1 MRMIQCISSTV
12 HIVDYFTLI
21 TLTLFNLFKTTLLF
35 KYWPKIRNISMQP
48 LLLNAN
54 KNVLSSDKLTKR
66 NIFHNVGSAYRG
78 EELLLEWEL
87 DWGGIL
93 RNTDTSKQSESA
105 SYNKQVS
112 SGKIKDTGR
121 TTQSRRNKA
130 QNW

>member
-1 MRMIQCISSTV
+1 
-12 HIVDYFTLI
+12 
-21 TLTLFNLFKTTLLF
+21 
-35 KYWPKIRNISMQP
+35 MQP
-48 LLLNAN
+48 LILNAN
-54 KNVLSSDKLTKR
+54 KNVLSSGKLTKR

-105 SYNKQVS
+105 SYHKQVS

-121 TTQSRRNKA
+121 TTQSSRNKA

>member
-1 MRMIQCISSTV
+1 M
-12 HIVDYFTLI
+12 
-21 TLTLFNLFKTTLLF
+21 KTTLLF
-35 KYWPKIRNISMQP
+35 KYWTKLRNISMQP
-48 LLLNAN
+48 LILNVN
-54 KNVLSSDKLTKR
+54 KNVLSSGKLTKR

-105 SYNKQVS
+105 SYHKQVS

-121 TTQSRRNKA
+121 TTQSSRNKA